1 MRDRILIAINE
12 LKTGYMNGNYTSKE
26 YHELLNKI
34 NNATWLIDKFDLG
47 NIDPSE
53 IQQIIHKEQEII

>member
-12 LKTGYMNGNYTSKE
+12 LKIGYMKGNYTSKE
-26 YHELLNKI
+26 YHELLNEI
-34 NNATWLIDKFDLG
+34 NNVTWLIDKFDLG
-47 NIDPSE
+47 SIDPSE